1 MTPDPDKRVDELRQQ
16 LRSLGYLDAGVD
28 RFVLGPARERRG
40 PVAIAARAGVRV
52 GLLGGAL
59 LGPAAALGLG
69 ARLPGLVS
77 GARDAVVLALY
88 LAVFFFAAVTI
99 ASFLVSLAAAMT
111 ARTPD
116 ARFASRAR
124 GASRAAAWTVTI
136 GALLYLT
143 LWWRNAN
150 AGFGWS
156 APAWTAFALVVAVAI
171 SLLLG
176 HAVRI
181 ATLAVLAA
189 RHAGAGLPPIPARS
203 WSMVA
208 SGGALAFAGAAA
220 LLLMTVSADERLPEI
235 PPLTVVGSRAPI
247 RLIAVDG
254 FDPGTYQRLKE
265 RLPTLTSVLSGGY
278 IRLQPQDTSDPARA
292 WTTIATGVPPETHG
306 VHAMETRRVAGL
318 SGAFA
323 SGGRLQ
329 VVGIASDLL
338 RLTRPSLASSQDRQV
353 KTMWEV
359 ADQAGLRTSVVNWWA
374 TWPAPDSGGLMI
386 TDRGVLRLEHG
397 GPLDAEIGP
406 PSLYDSLRA
415 LWPALRERARASVG
429 TAFDAVS
436 DPAVAA
442 TLRRS
447 AELDATLIA
456 LARTASDRLPAPLGV
471 IRDLDVVYL
480 PGLDIAQSALLGSAE
495 SPSASSVASR
505 VDALERYYVFLD
517 RAIAPL
523 LEWREDGS
531 VLLVTQPGRVQSS
544 AGGLFAAWRS
554 VPVPSPI
561 DGGHRPAPT
570 HDAPPSERPAEIS
583 RLQPV
588 SVTDVAPTILYAL
601 GLPLSRELA
610 GHPVAELFGHVR
622 DEPSRLVPTYGRPF
636 VTSPARAGRPLD
648 QEMIDRLRSLGYIR

>member
-1 MTPDPDKRVDELRQQ
+1 MTPEPDKRVDELRQQ

-28 RFVLGPARERRG
+28 RFVLGAARERRG

-77 GARDAVVLALY
+77 GGRDAVVLALY

-99 ASFLVSLAAAMT
+99 ASFLVSLAAAMV

-116 ARFASRAR
+116 ARFAARAR

-156 APAWTAFALVVAVAI
+156 APVWTAFALVVAVAI

-189 RHAGAGLPPIPARS
+189 RSAGAGLPPIPARS
-203 WSMVA
+203 WAMVA
-208 SGGALAFAGAAA
+208 GGGALAFAGASA
-220 LLLMTVSADERLPEI
+220 LLLMTVGADAEHVPDVA
-235 PPLTVVGSRAPI
+235 PLTVVGSRAPI

-254 FDPGTYQRLKE
+254 FDPGTYERLKD
-265 RLPTLTSVLSGGY
+265 RLPTLTSAFGGGFV
-278 IRLQPQDTSDPARA
+278 RLQPQDTSDPARA
-292 WTTIATGVPPETHG
+292 WTTIATGVRPETHG
-306 VHAMETRRVAGL
+306 VHAIETRRVAGL
-318 SGAFA
+318 SGAFS
-323 SGGRLQ
+323 SGGRLR

-338 RLTRPSLASSQDRQV
+338 RLTRPSLASSQDRKV

-374 TWPAPDSGGLMI
+374 TWPAPVNGGFMI

-406 PSLYDSLRA
+406 PPLYDSLRE
-415 LWPALRERARASVG
+415 LWPAIRERARASVG
-429 TAFDAVS
+429 TAFDGVP
-436 DPAVAA
+436 DPAIAA

-456 LARTASDRLPAPLGV
+456 LARTPDGSFPAPLGV
-471 IRDLDVVYL
+471 IRDLDVLYL
-480 PGLDIAQSALLGSAE
+480 PGLDIAQYALLGSAE
-495 SPSASSVASR
+495 SPSASSVASK

-517 RAIAPL
+517 RAITPL
-523 LEWREDGS
+523 LAWHEQGS

-544 AGGLFAAWRS
+544 AGGLFAKWGHAGPAGTSRPQP
-554 VPVPSPI
+554 VPV
-561 DGGHRPAPT
+561 T
-570 HDAPPSERPAEIS
+570 N
-583 RLQPV
+583 
-588 SVTDVAPTILYAL
+588 VAPTILYAL
-601 GLPLSRELA
+601 GLPLSRELE
-610 GHPVAELFGHVR
+610 GHAVPELFGAVR
-622 DEPSRLVPTYGRPF
+622 GEAYRAVPTYGRPF
-636 VTSPARAGRPLD
+636 AAAPARAGKPLD